1 MAENIHQ
8 ILTRLLKQRILIMD
22 GAMGTMIQGYGLDED
37 EYRGSSQ
44 RDANATH
51 CLGDHGQELKG
62 NNDLLSL
69 TRPQVIEEIHREFL
83 AAGADII
90 ETNTFNA
97 QAVSQADYG
106 TESLVYEMNVE
117 SARIAR
123 RAAAEFTEREPDQ
136 PRFVAGSIGPM
147 NRTLSISPDVDDPA
161 RRAVTFDEVRDAY
174 KEQTRGLL
182 DGGVDVLLPET
193 TFDTLNLKAAIV
205 AIEELFAE
213 RGQRVPVMLSLT
225 ITDKSGRTLSGQT
238 LDAAWISVAHA
249 QPLSVGLNCAL
260 GAHEMRPY
268 VEELAGIAPVFVSCY
283 PNAGLP
289 NAFGEYDEKPE
300 DTAAILDEF
309 AREGWLNVAGGCCG
323 TRPEHIR
330 AVAEALAG
338 RKPRQVPEPRPFA
351 RFSGLE
357 PLVLRPDSNFIMIGE
372 RTNVTGSKRFAR
384 LIKKG
389 KYEKALAVAL
399 DQVRGGANV
408 LDVNMDEGL
417 LDSEQAMTTFLN
429 LIGSEPEIARLPIM
443 VDSSK
448 FSVIETGLK
457 CIQGKAIAN
466 SISLKEGEDEFREKA
481 RILRRYGAGVVV
493 MAFDE
498 EGQAV
503 DAEHKVAI
511 CQRAYRILTEEVGF
525 SPDEIIFDP
534 NILAVATGLEEHN
547 DYAKAFIEATRRIK
561 ETCPGAKVSGGVSN
575 LSFSFRGNNTVR
587 EAMNAAFLYHAIAAG
602 LDMGIVNAGQLE
614 VYEEIPKDLL
624 ERIEDVLFDRR
635 PDATERFVEF
645 AEGVQGRAAKK
656 RREDLDWRENTVE
669 ERLSHALVKGIVD
682 HIEADVEEARLEVP
696 SPTRDHRGAADGR
709 HEHRRRP
716 LRRGQD
722 VPAPGGQ
729 ERPGDEEVPSPISSP
744 SWRPRRRSSVRPSA
758 ARSSLA
764 TVKGDVHDIGKNIV
778 GVVLGCNGYEVVDL
792 GVMVPAE
799 RILETAVEKQVD
811 VIGLSGLITP
821 SLDEM
826 EHVAREMDRRADM
839 TEHWDLP
846 LLIGGA
852 TTSKQHTAIK
862 IAPHYRQAT
871 VHVHDASRAVGVVSR
886 LLDREDRTVFDEE
899 NRALQAE
906 LREVYGRR
914 DRKSLLPYEDARA
927 NRLEIDWRAEDVARP
942 SFIGRQV
949 LDDFPLEEIVPYIDW
964 TFFFTAWELK
974 GRFPQILEHPKYG
987 VAARELYDDA
997 QADARPGRRAR
1008 RCWRRTAVVYGF
1020 WPAAFS
1026 TGDDLV
1032 LLYADAVACT
1042 RRSPRLHDP
1051 PPAMESAKGRTPNSV
1066 TGSLAD
1072 FVAPFESWPGRLP
1085 GRVRRQRRDIG
1096 CAELGRPLRG
1106 RPRRLPAPS
1115 WLKSLADRLAEAFAE
1130 LLHERARREW
1140 GYGSAEDLTKE
1151 DLVAEKYRGIRPAF
1165 GYPACPDHTL
1175 KGRLW
1180 RLLDTENQAG
1190 LKLTESYAAVPTA
1203 AVSGIYLGHPQARY
1217 FAVGRVGRDQAESY
1231 AERAGMTLEEAER
1244 WLAPNLGY
1252 GPGRTAR
1259 PKAELLVAGS

>member
-1 MAENIHQ
+1 MAESIEQ
-8 ILTRLLKQRILIMD
+8 ILTRLLHERILIMD
-22 GAMGTMIQGYGLDED
+22 GAMGTMIQGYGLSED
-37 EYRGSSQ
+37 DYRGTSPQ
-44 RDANATH
+44 RGAGATSPQRGASAT
-51 CLGDHGQELKG
+51 LSFGDHPQELKG

-69 TRPQVIEEIHREFL
+69 TQPRVIEEIHREFL
-83 AAGADII
+83 AAGADLI

-97 QAVSQADYG
+97 QAISQADYG
-106 TESLVYEMNVE
+106 TESVVYEINVE

-123 RAAAEFTEREPDQ
+123 RAAAEFTQRTPDK
-136 PRFVAGSIGPM
+136 PRFVVGSIGPM

-161 RRAVTFDEVRDAY
+161 LRTVTFDQVKAAY
-174 KEQTRGLL
+174 KEQARGLL

-213 RGQRVPVMLSLT
+213 RGRRIPVMLSLT
-225 ITDKSGRTLSGQT
+225 ITDLSGRTLSGQT

-249 QPLSVGLNCAL
+249 RPLSVGLNCAL

-268 VEELAGIAPVFVSCY
+268 VEEMSEIAPIFTSCY

-300 DTAAILDEF
+300 HTAAILDEF

-338 RKPRQVPEPRPFA
+338 RAPRKVPEPRPYT
-351 RFSGLE
+351 RYSGLE
-357 PLVLRPDSNFIMIGE
+357 PLVLRPDSNFTMIGE
-372 RTNVTGSKRFAR
+372 RTNVTGSRRFAR

-389 KYEKALAVAL
+389 KMEKALAVAL

-417 LDSEQAMTTFLN
+417 LDSEQAMTTYLN
-429 LIGSEPEIARLPIM
+429 LIASEPEIARLPIM

-448 FSVIETGLK
+448 FSVIEAGLK

-481 RILRRYGAGVVV
+481 EILKRYGAGVVV

-498 EGQAV
+498 EGQATET
-503 DAEHKVAI
+503 EHKVAI

-534 NILAVATGLEEHN
+534 NVLAVATGIEEHN
-547 DYAKAFIEATRRIK
+547 DYAKSFIDATRRIK
-561 ETCPGAKVSGGVSN
+561 EVCPGARVSGGISN

-587 EAMNAAFLYHAIAAG
+587 EAMNAAFLYHAIQAG

-624 ERIEDVLFDRR
+624 ERIEDVLFNLRE
-635 PDATERFVEF
+635 DATEPLVEF
-645 AEGVQGRAAKK
+645 AEGVKSKGKSRK
-656 RREDLDWRENTVE
+656 EDLTWREGTVE
-669 ERLSHALVKGIVD
+669 ERLSHALIKGIVD
-682 HIEADVEEARLEVP
+682 FIESDVEEARGKYNRPLEVIEGP
-696 SPTRDHRGAADGR
+696 LMDGMNVVGDLFGEGKMFLPQVVKSARVMKRAVAYLEPFMEAEEAEHGATER
-709 HEHRRRP
+709 HKI
-716 LRRGQD
+716 L
-722 VPAPGGQ
+722 
-729 ERPGDEEVPSPISSP
+729 
-744 SWRPRRRSSVRPSA
+744 
-758 ARSSLA
+758 LA

-778 GVVLGCNGYEVVDL
+778 GVVLGCNGYEIVDL

-799 RILETAVEKQVD
+799 KILETAKEKRVD

-826 EHVAREMDRRADM
+826 EHVAKEMDRRAF
-839 TEHWDLP
+839 DLP

-862 IAPHYRQAT
+862 IAPHYGRTT

-886 LLDREDRTVFDEE
+886 LLDREQRAEFDEE
-899 NRALQAE
+899 NRDLQAR
-906 LREVYGRR
+906 LRETYGRR
-914 DRKSLLPYEDARA
+914 DRKALLAYDEARA
-927 NRLEIDWRAEDVARP
+927 KRLTLDWRAEDVAQP
-942 SFIGRQV
+942 SFIGRRV
-949 LDDFPLEEIVPYIDW
+949 LEDFPLAEIVPYIDW

-974 GRFPQILEHPKYG
+974 GRFPKVLDHPQYG
-987 VAARELYDDA
+987 AAARELYDHA
-997 QADARPGRRAR
+997 QKLLERIVEEKLLRAK
-1008 RCWRRTAVVYGF
+1008 AVWGF
-1020 WPAAFS
+1020 WPAHAA
-1026 TGDDLV
+1026 GDDLV
-1032 LLYADAVACT
+1032 LFEDESRTIELMRFPMLRQQEEKRDASLPH
-1042 RRSPRLHDP
+1042 R
-1051 PPAMESAKGRTPNSV
+1051 
-1066 TGSLAD
+1066 SLAD
-1072 FVAPFESWPGRLP
+1072 FVAPEGSGLTDHVGAFAVNAGIGTDELVAHFE
-1085 GRVRRQRRDIG
+1085 
-1096 CAELGRPLRG
+1096 AEHDDYH
-1106 RPRRLPAPS
+1106 AIMA
-1115 WLKSLADRLAEAFAE
+1115 KALADRLAEAFAE

-1140 GYGSAEDLTKE
+1140 GYGQGESLSKD

-1180 RLLDTENQAG
+1180 ELLDAERSAG

-1203 AVSGIYLGHPQARY
+1203 AVSGIYLQHPRARY
-1217 FAVGRVGRDQAESY
+1217 FAVGRIGRDQVESY
-1231 AERAGMTLEEAER
+1231 AERIGMSLEQAER

-1252 GPGRTAR
+1252 EASRKAQPTAE
-1259 PKAELLVAGS
+1259 AVTAGS